1 MSEDTEKPLT
11 AVEIEQKLKQ
21 ERQLQIDQSSENKES
36 TPEPKKVSLGIDK
49 LKKSKKEPCC
59 LFFFLSYQLVHC
71 LYIISLRYC
80 VRLLAV
86 MKRKKCHKKRFQPVA
101 VTS

>member
-36 TPEPKKVSLGIDK
+36 TPEPKKFHLGLIN
-49 LKKSKKEPCC
+49 
-59 LFFFLSYQLVHC
+59 
-71 LYIISLRYC
+71 
-80 VRLLAV
+80 
-86 MKRKKCHKKRFQPVA
+86 
-101 VTS
+101 

>member
-36 TPEPKKVSLGIDK
+36 TPASGELENHYLTESLVFGKMKI
-49 LKKSKKEPCC
+49 
-59 LFFFLSYQLVHC
+59 
-71 LYIISLRYC
+71 YIIYNIGYK
-80 VRLLAV
+80 V
-86 MKRKKCHKKRFQPVA
+86 Q
-101 VTS
+101 

>member
-49 LKKSKKEPCC
+49 LKKSKKGTVLLI
-59 LFFFLSYQLVHC
+59 LFFC
-71 LYIISLRYC
+71 LIDWCIVFILFPFVIAC
-80 VRLLAV
+80 VY
-86 MKRKKCHKKRFQPVA
+86 
-101 VTS
+101 

>member
-36 TPEPKKVSLGIDK
+36 TPEGSLEKLAGLKITEPRVSKIHVVKDFK
-49 LKKSKKEPCC
+49 L
-59 LFFFLSYQLVHC
+59 
-71 LYIISLRYC
+71 
-80 VRLLAV
+80 
-86 MKRKKCHKKRFQPVA
+86 
-101 VTS
+101 TSTPT